1 MLSNQPFLEKGTT
14 CLSAGIPRG
23 DIISKYLSNANN
35 LRNWGVSLSGPK
47 RVELLQIKLSG
58 KSARLQY
65 GDDKEFQIGNG
76 LKRSII
82 RSREDKSDYL
92 RQIVRAYNNLDP
104 DVKASLPMDLHML
117 QCLKAYFSEVLMAFK
132 DNYHYFVDKGF
143 FVEKESNIPEMDE
156 VMESFERNLHIAS
169 NTLDNRESRMHL
181 HLDTPSNFP
190 TILTKTDIMENE
202 FKGGELFILDN
213 SFLCNYKCGDIVL
226 IPGSKVFHSVL
237 PFSIDPNLK
246 GISHQNPLR
255 FSCSIYNNKN

>member
-1 MLSNQPFLEKGTT
+1 MLSNQPFVKKGTT
-14 CLSAGIPRG
+14 CLSAGIPHG
-23 DIISKYLSNANN
+23 DIISKYLANANN
-35 LRNWGVSLSGPK
+35 LKNWGASISGPK

-92 RQIVRAYNNLDP
+92 RQIDRAYNNLDP
-104 DVKASLPMDLHML
+104 DVKTLRPMDLHML

-132 DNYHYFVDKGF
+132 NNYHYFLEKGSK
-143 FVEKESNIPEMDE
+143 VHNMDQ
-156 VMESFERNLHIAS
+156 VMESFERNLHIAT
-169 NTLDNRESRMHL
+169 NILDNRESRMHL

-213 SFLCNYKCGDIVL
+213 SFLCYYKCGDIVL